1 MLPILQIGPL
11 AIQLPGLLLLAGV
24 WLGTNAVDR
33 QAARLD
39 LPIPTLQKLVLLAL
53 AAGVVGA
60 RLGYAARYLD
70 VYLENPT
77 GLISLQPAALS
88 PSAGLLTGIIAGWI
102 FGQRKQ
108 LPFWRTM
115 DALSP
120 GLAVFSVFLGIS
132 HMASGDAFGSPT
144 SVPWAINLWGELRHP
159 SQVYETL
166 AAGLVL
172 IAILHAGR
180 MSTGTGATFLVWVAL
195 ASFSRLFLEAF
206 RGDSLLLPGG
216 IRIAQVVALVV
227 LVAAEAMS
235 HRQAAASSRNSS
247 EATPM

>member
-33 QAARLD
+33 QAARLN
-39 LPIPTLQKLVLLAL
+39 LPIPTLQNLVLLAL

-180 MSTGTGATFLVWVAL
+180 MSTGTGATFLVWVA
-195 ASFSRLFLEAF
+195 
-206 RGDSLLLPGG
+206 
-216 IRIAQVVALVV
+216 
-227 LVAAEAMS
+227 
-235 HRQAAASSRNSS
+235 
-247 EATPM
+247 